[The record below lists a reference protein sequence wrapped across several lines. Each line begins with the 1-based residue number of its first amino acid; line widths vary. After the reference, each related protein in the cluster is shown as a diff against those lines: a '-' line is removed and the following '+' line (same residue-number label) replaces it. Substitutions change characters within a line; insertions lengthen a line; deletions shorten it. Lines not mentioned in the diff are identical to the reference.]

1 MFSAFLSIDTNIL
14 AVPFGI
20 TLPRNERGNAP
31 FLKALDGQ

>member
-20 TLPRNERGNAP
+20 TLPRNDEETRR
-31 FLKALDGQ
+31 F